1 MLNPILFGEVSRDEI
16 LKKFANLVK
25 WYTTLSICKRYNIIN
40 RSSTDEQRS
49 RRPKVSIHA
58 INTYWRSLF
67 SSSALFL
74 TLFLLRCLLFLLLL
88 LGPLAYFFQPP
99 IFLLSM
105 YLLFRFV
112 VDANVSRRNR
122 RGEGKARRRRRNRL
136 FGRFLRW
143 LRRRIRRVRRTKAFF
158 LSRYFL
164 VDVLLLRG

>member
-1 MLNPILFGEVSRDEI
+1 M
-16 LKKFANLVK
+16 
-25 WYTTLSICKRYNIIN
+25 
-40 RSSTDEQRS
+40 
-49 RRPKVSIHA
+49 
-58 INTYWRSLF
+58 YWSLF
-67 SSSALFL
+67 SSSTLFL